1 MARIVLCMSNVP
13 GRLHHRPSSQ
23 PSGKAFGEMLAT
35 GAVIVGRRTFDLARG
50 RGGDQHPEDEL
61 TAGSPPAPPPG
72 NRPGSG
78 RTQEHARSAQPR
90 TSSRARAASADPCP
104 WPVRRRGPV
113 RGRPRKADGP
123 PHRSQAPVPVRYASV
138 DSAT

>member
-35 GAVIVGRRTFDLARG
+35 GAVIVGRRTSDLARG

-61 TAGSPPAPPPG
+61 TAGTPDVLSEWFMPSVNPPTVRITDAP
-72 NRPGSG
+72 
-78 RTQEHARSAQPR
+78 
-90 TSSRARAASADPCP
+90 CC
-104 WPVRRRGPV
+104 RRQV
-113 RGRPRKADGP
+113 
-123 PHRSQAPVPVRYASV
+123 VPVEWRRACGV
-138 DSAT
+138 